1 MKLKSSK
8 SAKNADFLTL
18 GVILLFCLVYRSVY
32 FRFINNIAL
41 YYNADGVSYFTSG
54 IFDLYR
60 TPLYPLI
67 IRLFESIF
75 KDNFMSN
82 IVYFQQL
89 ISFLSIIPVFY
100 FLKNTLK
107 NNRIIIPATL
117 IYSCIP
123 YSLIQNVNINPE
135 SLCIAGSAFILFLVS
150 YYVKKPQKSI
160 AFCSGLFPFVLIML
174 KPTYLIV
181 LCLMFLF
188 FTGRF
193 IFRKNERKILYW
205 GMSGLIIATSGVLG
219 YCEMNKRQNGE
230 FTLSK
235 IALNNSLA
243 NIVISGAYKYG
254 GDEELISLVDSTRQE
269 TYYVAIYLLN
279 NEWMDD
285 YKISNEKFPKNLPPT
300 WDMEFCLGIPDID
313 NNSYARL
320 NKFVK
325 KSQYT
330 KLYFKYIGKRFI
342 DMFLYSELL
351 SFVILFELI
360 MMLLLFFKHK
370 KILWTPFFCILFIM
384 GQFITIVIGGIGD
397 WDRLIYPVYPF
408 ILLVFSFFI
417 DMIWSCRIKLIE
429 VISEIY

>member
-181 LCLMFLF
+181 LCIMFLF

-193 IFRKNERKILYW
+193 IFRKNERRILYW

-219 YCEMNKRQNGE
+219 YCEMNKKQNGDY
-230 FTLSK
+230 TLSK

-254 GDEELISLVDSTRQE
+254 GDEELISIIDSTKQRS
-269 TYYVAIYLLN
+269 YYLSAFLLN
-279 NEWMDD
+279 NEFINN
-285 YKISNEKFPKNLPPT
+285 YKISNKKFPKNLPPT
-300 WDMEFCLGIPDID
+300 WDMEGCINTPDVD
-313 NNSYARL
+313 NYSYARL

-325 KSQYT
+325 QCEYT
-330 KLYFKYIGKRFI
+330 KLYFKYISKQFI
-342 DMFLYSELL
+342 NAFLYYDLL
-351 SFVILFELI
+351 WFVIIFELI
-360 MMLLLFFKHK
+360 MMFLLFLEYK
-370 KILWTPFFCILFIM
+370 KILWTPVLCILFII
-384 GQFITIVIGGIGD
+384 GQFITVVIGGIGD
-397 WDRLIYPVYPF
+397 WDRLILPTYPF

-417 DMIWSCRIKLIE
+417 DMIWSCKKKLIE
-429 VISEIY
+429 IISEIY